1 MKGLRSI
8 FFSVLLLAIF
18 SVGSAYSQAVNATLL
33 GTVTDI
39 TGGVIAGARV
49 TITEVNTGAV
59 RDTQTN
65 ESGNFTFPD
74 LTPGQY
80 TVSVEEAGFK
90 KETRK
95 DITLIVNSSTR
106 VDLQL
111 TPGNITE
118 SIEVTGAPPLLQT
131 DRADTGAKI
140 EAIQTAS
147 LPLGTQRNYQALLN
161 LVPGTTRASF
171 QHSQFFNASSSLQT
185 EVNGQMRMGNSYQ
198 VEGIDNNERTGL
210 LQIIVPPLEAI
221 QAVDVSTSNFEAELG
236 RASGANTNVMLK
248 SGSNELHGAAYEFL
262 RNSAMNARNFFDV
275 SVGHLAYNYFGG
287 NVGGAIKKNKIFFF
301 GDFLRVTDHEAN
313 TNLGTIPPTSWRTG
327 NLSSGLTLSGPVTVY
342 DPATGNADGT
352 GRTPFA
358 GNIIP
363 GNRISPIA
371 TKIMNLVPAPN
382 QASSESAPSN
392 NYFGL
397 LPFTKDTNSFD
408 VKMDDASSDKGRL
421 SGRFSYS
428 RPVVFQ
434 APIFGQAGGFAQGAF
449 EGTSIQ
455 KTYSMGVNYNRI
467 FSPTLIGEFRA
478 GVAHYHNDALNADYG
493 TTASKD
499 IGIPGV
505 NIDQWTSGL
514 ASVNINGGFSTP
526 LVGYSA
532 SVPWHRAEANIDL
545 VATFTK
551 TLGNHTVKWGADFR
565 RLRDDLLQTQ
575 TINPRGSFNFGTAQT
590 SLNPGAGG
598 VQPKTGLVNNMASFL
613 LDQPS
618 DGGRDIAA
626 YFPALRGNQFFAF
639 VQDKWQ
645 VSPKLT
651 LDLGLRWEFY
661 PPATP
666 RFAAGFSNY
675 NPSNNTLEL
684 AGVGGVPMNLGLQ
697 TNYKYFAPRTGLS
710 YRVNNNTVVRA
721 GFGVSYTPFPDNTYA
736 YNFPVKQNNQ
746 FVAGASNFAPA
757 VTGSGQFFSMA
768 TGFPAPQLAVI
779 PTNGI
784 ITNPSLTQSDIVIP
798 KTFKN
803 PYVESWNLSVQ
814 QALPMHFTLDVAY
827 VGNHGVRSVATYNL
841 NVPNTT
847 DLMGKGV
854 NGRPLFLQFGR
865 TADTTVYFNGY
876 SSMYNGLQVKL
887 NRRFYNGLSIT
898 TAYTLAK
905 GMSFQTGDD
914 GGIWQY
920 INPRRSYART
930 DFDRKQTFVQS
941 YIYDL
946 PFGIGRKWMNHGLV
960 AKAIGGW
967 QINGILTLMTGLPMT
982 FGANGTAL
990 NTPGA
995 SQTADQ
1001 VAEVTKL
1008 YGINTPSKGG
1018 SPWFSLS
1025 SFVQPTGVRFGSS
1038 GRNILSGP
1046 NFFNADASI
1055 FKIFNFT
1062 ERMKMEIRGEA
1073 FSFTNTPQ
1081 FSRPTTDVSNS
1092 NYGYITGVDGGA
1104 RGMQLGAK
1112 LSF

>member
-1 MKGLRSI
+1 VKGLRSI
-8 FFSVLLLAIF
+8 FVLLFLAVFIV
-18 SVGSAYSQAVNATLL
+18 SAAYSQAVNATLL

-39 TGGVIAGARV
+39 TGGVIAGAKV
-49 TITEVNTGAV
+49 TITEINTGAV
-59 RDTQTN
+59 RDGQTN
-65 ESGNFTFPD
+65 ESGNYTFPD
-74 LTPGQY
+74 LAPGQY
-80 TVSVEEAGFK
+80 TIGVEQAGFK

-111 TPGNITE
+111 TPGNVTE
-118 SIEVTGAPPLLQT
+118 TIEVTGAPPLLQT

-140 EAIQTAS
+140 ETIQTAS

-161 LVPGTTRASF
+161 LVPGTTRATF

-185 EVNGQMRMGNSYQ
+185 EVNGQMRQGNSYQ

-248 SGSNELHGAAYEFL
+248 SGANELHGAAYEFL
-262 RNSAMNARNFFDV
+262 RNSAMNARNFFDA

-287 NVGGAIKKNKIFFF
+287 NAGGAIKKNKLFFF
-301 GDFLRVTDHEAN
+301 GDYLRVTDHEAN
-313 TNLGTIPPTSWRTG
+313 TNLGTIPPSSWRTG
-327 NLSSGLTLSGPVTVY
+327 NLSAGLTTVY
-342 DPATGNADGT
+342 DPATGNPDGT
-352 GRTPFA
+352 NRTPFG

-363 GNRISPIA
+363 ANRISPIA
-371 TKIMNLVPAPN
+371 AKILNLVPAPN

-408 VKMDDASSDKGRL
+408 VKIDDAHSDKGRL

-428 RPVVFQ
+428 RPVTYQ
-434 APIFGQAGGFAQGAF
+434 APIFGLAGGFAQGAF
-449 EGTSIQ
+449 QGTSIQ
-455 KTYSMGVNYNRI
+455 KTYSTGINYNRI
-467 FSPTLIGEFRA
+467 FSPTLIGEFRV
-478 GVAHYHNDALNADYG
+478 GVAHYHNDALNSDYG

-499 IGIPGV
+499 VGIPGV
-505 NIDQWTSGL
+505 NIDDWTSGL
-514 ASVNINGGFSTP
+514 ASIQLNGVFSNP

-532 SVPWHRAEANIDL
+532 SVPWHRAEANIDM

-551 TLGNHTVKWGADFR
+551 TLGNHTVKWGVDYR

-575 TINPRGSFNFGTAQT
+575 TINPRGLFNFNANQT
-590 SLNPGAGG
+590 SLNPGPGG
-598 VQPKTGLVNNMASFL
+598 VQPKTGPVNNMASFL

-626 YFPALRGNQFFAF
+626 YFPALRGNQLFAF

-651 LDLGLRWEFY
+651 LDIGVRWEFY

-666 RFAAGFSNY
+666 HFPAGFSNY
-675 NPSNNTLEL
+675 NPTNNTLEL
-684 AGVGGVPMNLGLQ
+684 AGIGNVPMNLGMQ
-697 TNYKYFAPRTGLS
+697 THYKYFAPRTGLS
-710 YRVNNNTVVRA
+710 YRLNNSLVIRT

-746 FVAGASNFAPA
+746 YSSGASSFAPG
-757 VTGSGQFFSMA
+757 VTGNGQFFSMA
-768 TGFPAPQLAVI
+768 SGFPAPQLAVI
-779 PTNGI
+779 PSSGI

-798 KTFKN
+798 KNFKN
-803 PYVESWNLSVQ
+803 PYVESWNFSVQ
-814 QALPMHFTLDVAY
+814 QALPLHFTLDVAY
-827 VGNHGVRSVATYNL
+827 VGNHGVRTVATYNL
-841 NVPNTT
+841 NVPNIAAE
-847 DLMGKGV
+847 MGLGV
-854 NGRPLFLQFGR
+854 NGRPLYQQFGR

-887 NRRFYNGLSIT
+887 NRRFFNGLSIT
-898 TAYTLAK
+898 TGYTFAK

-914 GGIWQY
+914 GNIWQY

-930 DFDRKQTFVQS
+930 DFDRHQTFVQS
-941 YIYDL
+941 YVYDL

-960 AKAIGGW
+960 AKVIGGW
-967 QINGILTLMTGLPMT
+967 QINGILTLMTGTPMT
-982 FGANGTAL
+982 FAANGSSL

-1001 VAEVTKL
+1001 VAPVTIL

-1018 SPWFSLS
+1018 SPWFSQS
-1025 SFVQPTGVRFGSS
+1025 SFLQPTGVRFGSS
-1038 GRNILSGP
+1038 GRNVISGP

-1081 FSRPTTDVSNS
+1081 FSNPTTDVSNS
-1092 NYGYITGVDGGA
+1092 NYGYITGVSGGA

-1112 LSF
+1112 VSF